1 MDLPAREEELDKRL
15 NAVVKQLC
23 LVPAYSLSTHKSQS
37 LSIKHQ
43 LIGSVEGIFALGQ
56 AYVFFSRTTDP
67 QKIMLVGV
75 PPKDLVEDVAQ
86 RLISKGVDVDKYF
99 EDACTVTG
107 DWVYDRNRAKLVD
120 RFQQRYNRERSIP
133 LKRRSLVECLKPQPQ
148 AHVCQGLA
156 K

>member
-1 MDLPAREEELDKRL
+1 MDLPAREEDLDKRL

-43 LIGSVEGIFALGQ
+43 LIGSLEGIFALGQ

-67 QKIMLVGV
+67 QKTMLVGV
-75 PPKDLVEDVAQ
+75 PPKDIVQDLAQ
-86 RLISKGVDVDKYF
+86 ALIAKGIDVDQYF

-107 DWVYDRNRAKLVD
+107 DWEYDRSKAKVVD
-120 RFQQRYNRERSIP
+120 RFQQRYNHERSIP
-133 LKRRSLVECLKPQPQ
+133 LRRRSLSECLNAQPE
-148 AHVCQGLA
+148 AHVFQWLA

>member
-15 NAVVKQLC
+15 AAVVKQLC
-23 LVPAYSLSTHKSQS
+23 VVPAYSLSTHKSQS

-43 LIGSVEGIFALGQ
+43 LIGSLEGIFALGQ

-86 RLISKGVDVDKYF
+86 ALIGHGIDVDKYF
-99 EDACTVTG
+99 EDACKVTR
-107 DWVYDRNRAKLVD
+107 DWEYDRSKARVVD
-120 RFQQRYNRERSIP
+120 RIQQRYNRERSIP
-133 LKRRSLVECLKPQPQ
+133 LKRRSLAECLNPQPE
-148 AHVCQGLA
+148 AHVL
-156 K
+156 

>member
-1 MDLPAREEELDKRL
+1 MDLPAREEDLDKRL
-15 NAVVKQLC
+15 NAVVKQLS

-43 LIGSVEGIFALGQ
+43 LIGSLEGIFALGQ

-75 PPKDLVEDVAQ
+75 PPKDIVEDLAQ
-86 RLISKGVDVDKYF
+86 ALDQYF
-99 EDACTVTG
+99 EDAYRVTR
-107 DWVYDRNRAKLVD
+107 DWEYDRSKARVGD
-120 RFQQRYNRERSIP
+120 RFQQRYNHERSIP
-133 LKRRSLVECLKPQPQ
+133 LRRRSLRECLNAQPE
-148 AHVCQGLA
+148 AHVSQWLA